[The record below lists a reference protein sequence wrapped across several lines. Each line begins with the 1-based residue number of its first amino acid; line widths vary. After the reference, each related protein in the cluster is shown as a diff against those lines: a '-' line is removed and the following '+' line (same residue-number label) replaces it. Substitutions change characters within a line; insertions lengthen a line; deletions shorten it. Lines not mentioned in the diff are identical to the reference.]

1 MSAIEEKKI
10 KPPDKQTYYF
20 KCVKIPLKHV
30 LKNPDINLPKITNA
44 VIKCNKIV
52 INTLMFM
59 KLYLLDYFEKNNK
72 LPEIDKVFV
81 NSCMKILCNESASGR
96 PPKKEVKELKD
107 TLTTFYNS
115 DYKSLIKDTNLD
127 YTHLNTVLDYLTIG
141 IITMYENNIK
151 LHYVEYIER
160 FVNIVWKK
168 KETIIKIKE
177 SAKMA
182 TKSEGLENKDE
193 GKQKE
198 LVNEF
203 CRQLRKIKTDILE
216 ITTEYKSDVKYHNWI
231 KEIKKTITPNK
242 EKYMKDSLYYDLQC
256 NPQDY
261 LPCMIRMMK
270 EVEKDK
276 VMIYNVF
283 PMRNDI
289 IMKSIKLDTTTL
301 VHLLMTK
308 KQGNKTDYLLEGNL
322 KKYEN
327 KIWEFFFRTERQ
339 CFKKPKYTFHHMIE
353 TDGVSCSILMLRND
367 LIGKRIP
374 NIKINSNTEQ
384 YIDELNDYTNI
395 KNKKIV
401 SYDPNL
407 ADLIYCVDDD
417 SIKANEFRYTQDSR
431 RKECKIKK
439 YAKIILEFKKEKMEG
454 KTIIEYETELS
465 KLNRKTLTIKD
476 FKEYIKK
483 KSEINNKLYKFYEKY
498 IFRKLKLNGYI
509 NIKKHEQ
516 KMINNFKK
524 IFGKP
529 EDVIICAGDFEQK
542 QHMKYKEPVKGKGI
556 RRIFRD
562 NGYKLYLVDEFRTSC
577 MCSICKNEIGKCEKF
592 ITRKNPKP
600 YKSGNILVHGALRC
614 KNCEAV
620 WNRDVNSATN
630 IYRIAKNAINGLE
643 RPKYLSRV
651 KKDETNK
658 TENPKKDKIKKV
670 VPDLKKSRKD
680 LKVRQKKNNKSVKV
694 DALTKS

>member
-1 MSAIEEKKI
+1 MSAIEEKKT
-10 KPPDKQTYYF
+10 KPPDKQTDYF
-20 KCVKIPLKHV
+20 KCIKIPLKHV
-30 LKNPDINLPKITNA
+30 LKNPDINLPKITDA

-81 NSCMKILCNESASGR
+81 NSCMKILCNESVSGR
-96 PPKKEVKELKD
+96 PPKKEIKELKD
-107 TLTTFYNS
+107 KLTAFYQS
-115 DYKSLIKDTNLD
+115 DYKPLIKDTTLD

-160 FVNIVWKK
+160 YVNIVWKK
-168 KETIIKIKE
+168 KETIVKIKE
-177 SAKMA
+177 
-182 TKSEGLENKDE
+182 ENKDE
-193 GKQKE
+193 VKQKE

-242 EKYMKDSLYYDLQC
+242 EKYQKDNLYYDLQC

-270 EVEKDK
+270 EIEKDK
-276 VMIYNVF
+276 VMIYNIF

-289 IMKSIKLDTTTL
+289 IPHSIKLDTTTL
-301 VHLLMTK
+301 VHLLVTK

-339 CFKKPKYTFHHMIE
+339 CFNKPKYTFHHMIE

-374 NIKINSNTEQ
+374 NIKIGSNSEE
-384 YIDELNDYTNI
+384 YIDELTDYTNI
-395 KNKKIV
+395 KNKKIIAI
-401 SYDPNL
+401 DPNKSDIL
-407 ADLIYCVDDD
+407 YCVDNDN
-417 SIKANEFRYTQDSR
+417 KEANEFRYTQDSR

-439 YAKIILEFKKEKMEG
+439 YAKIILEFKKEKVEG

-465 KLNRKTLTIKD
+465 KLNRKTLIIKD

-483 KSEINNKLYKFYEKY
+483 KSEINYKLYKFYEKY

-509 NIKKHEQ
+509 NKKKHEQ
-516 KMINNFKK
+516 KMINNFTK

-529 EDVIICAGDFEQK
+529 EEVIITIGDWEQK
-542 QHMKYKEPVKGKGI
+542 KQMKYKEATKGI
-556 RRIFRD
+556 GMRKLFRQ
-562 NGYKLYLVDEFRTSC
+562 NNYKVYLVDEFRTSC
-577 MCSICKNEIGKCEKF
+577 MCSICKEKTGRCEKF
-592 ITRKNPKP
+592 QIRENPKP
-600 YKSGNILVHGALRC
+600 YKSGNILCHGLLTC
-614 KNCEAV
+614 KKCSGV

-643 RPKYLSRV
+643 RPKYLCREKKEDNV
-651 KKDETNK
+651 KVEKPIKEK
-658 TENPKKDKIKKV
+658 VKKV
-670 VPDLKKSRKD
+670 VQ
-680 LKVRQKKNNKSVKV
+680 KVVQKKVNKSVGV
-694 DALTKS
+694 VALTKS

>member
-1 MSAIEEKKI
+1 MSAIDEKKN
-10 KPPDKQTYYF
+10 KPPDKPTDYF

-30 LKNPDINLPKITNA
+30 LKNPDINLPKITDA

-81 NSCMKILCNESASGR
+81 NSCMKILCNESVSGR
-96 PPKKEVKELKD
+96 PPKKEIRELKD
-107 TLTTFYNS
+107 KLTAFYNS
-115 DYKSLIKDTNLD
+115 DYKPLSKDTNLD

-160 FVNIVWKK
+160 YVNIVWKK
-168 KETIIKIKE
+168 KETISKIKD
-177 SAKMA
+177 
-182 TKSEGLENKDE
+182 ENKNE
-193 GKQKE
+193 EKQKE

-216 ITTEYKSDVKYHNWI
+216 ITTEYKSNVKYHNWI
-231 KEIKKTITPNK
+231 EDIKKTITPNK
-242 EKYMKDSLYYDLQC
+242 KKYQKDNLYYDLQC

-289 IMKSIKLDTTTL
+289 IMKSVKMDTTTL

-308 KQGNKTDYLLEGNL
+308 KQGNKTYYLLEGNL
-322 KKYEN
+322 KKHEN

-374 NIKINSNTEQ
+374 NIKAGSNIEQ
-384 YIDELNDYTNI
+384 YIDELTDYTNI
-395 KNKKIV
+395 KDKKIV
-401 SYDPNL
+401 AIDPNK
-407 ADLIYCVDDD
+407 ADLIYCVDNDN
-417 SIKANEFRYTQDSR
+417 KEANEFRYTQDSR

-439 YAKIILEFKKEKMEG
+439 YAKIILEFKKEKVEG

-465 KLNRKTLTIKD
+465 KLNRKTLIIKD

-509 NIKKHEQ
+509 NKKKHEQ
-516 KMINNFKK
+516 KMINNFTK

-529 EDVIICAGDFEQK
+529 EEVIITIGDWEQK
-542 QHMKYKEPVKGKGI
+542 KQMKYKEATKGI
-556 RRIFRD
+556 GMRKLFRQ
-562 NGYKLYLVDEFRTSC
+562 NNYKVYLVDEFRTSC
-577 MCSICKNEIGKCEKF
+577 MCSICKDETGRCEKF
-592 ITRKNPKP
+592 QIRENPKP
-600 YKSGNILVHGALRC
+600 YKSGNILVHGLISC
-614 KNCEAV
+614 KNCFNV

-643 RPKYLSRV
+643 RPKYLCRE
-651 KKDETNK
+651 KKEEDAKAEK
-658 TENPKKDKIKKV
+658 PKKEKVKKV
-670 VPDLKKSRKD
+670 V
-680 LKVRQKKNNKSVKV
+680 QKKVNKSVKV
-694 DALTKS
+694 VALTKS

>member
-1 MSAIEEKKI
+1 
-10 KPPDKQTYYF
+10 
-20 KCVKIPLKHV
+20 
-30 LKNPDINLPKITNA
+30 
-44 VIKCNKIV
+44 
-52 INTLMFM
+52 
-59 KLYLLDYFEKNNK
+59 
-72 LPEIDKVFV
+72 
-81 NSCMKILCNESASGR
+81 
-96 PPKKEVKELKD
+96 
-107 TLTTFYNS
+107 
-115 DYKSLIKDTNLD
+115 LIKDTDLD
-127 YTHLNTVLDYLTIG
+127 YSHLNTVLDYLTIG

-160 FVNIVWKK
+160 YVNIVWKK
-168 KETIIKIKE
+168 KETIVKIKE
-177 SAKMA
+177 
-182 TKSEGLENKDE
+182 ENKE
-193 GKQKE
+193 EEKQKE

-216 ITTEYKSDVKYHNWI
+216 ITTEYKSDVKYHNLL

-242 EKYMKDSLYYDLQC
+242 DKYQKNNLYYDLQC

-283 PMRNDI
+283 PMRNEI
-289 IMKSIKLDTTTL
+289 SPSHIKIDTTTL
-301 VHLLMTK
+301 VHLLFTQ

-322 KKYEN
+322 KKHEN
-327 KIWEFFFRTERQ
+327 EIWEFFFRTERQ

-374 NIKINSNTEQ
+374 NIKVDSNTEQ
-384 YIDELNDYTNI
+384 YIDELSDYTNI

-401 SYDPNL
+401 AIDPNK
-407 ADLIYCVDDD
+407 ADILYCVDDD
-417 SIKANEFRYTQDSR
+417 NKDANEFRYTQDSR

-439 YAKIILEFKKEKMEG
+439 YAKIILEFKKEKVDG

-465 KLNRKTLTIKD
+465 KLNRKTLIIKD

-509 NIKKHEQ
+509 NKKKHEQ

-529 EDVIICAGDFEQK
+529 EEVIITIGDWEQK
-542 QHMKYKEPVKGKGI
+542 KQMKYKEATKGVGMRKL
-556 RRIFRD
+556 FRQ
-562 NGYKLYLVDEFRTSC
+562 NNYKVYLVDEFRTSC
-577 MCSICKNEIGKCEKF
+577 MCSICKEETGRCEKF
-592 ITRKNPKP
+592 QIRENPKP
-600 YKSGNILVHGALRC
+600 YKSGNILCHGLLTC
-614 KNCEAV
+614 KKCSGV

-630 IYRIAKNAINGLE
+630 IYRIAKNAINELE
-643 RPKYLSRV
+643 RPKYLCRE
-651 KKDETNK
+651 KKDENIK
-658 TENPKKDKIKKV
+658 VEKPKKDKVKIV
-670 VPDLKKSRKD
+670 V
-680 LKVRQKKNNKSVKV
+680 QKKAKKSVKV
-694 DALTKS
+694 VALTKS

>member
-1 MSAIEEKKI
+1 MSTVEEKKN
-10 KPPDKQTYYF
+10 KPPDKSSDYF

-30 LKNPDINLPKITNA
+30 LKNPDINLPKITDA

-81 NSCMKILCNESASGR
+81 NSCMKILCNESASRR

-107 TLTTFYNS
+107 KLTAFYNS
-115 DYKSLIKDTNLD
+115 DYKPLIKDTDLD

-160 FVNIVWKK
+160 YVNIVWKK
-168 KETIIKIKE
+168 KDTIINIKE
-177 SAKMA
+177 
-182 TKSEGLENKDE
+182 ENKDE
-193 GKQKE
+193 EKQKE
-198 LVNEF
+198 SVNEF

-216 ITTEYKSDVKYHNWI
+216 ITTEYKSYVKYHKWI
-231 KEIKKTITPNK
+231 KKIKKLITPNK
-242 EKYMKDSLYYDLQC
+242 EKYQKDSLYYDLQC

-270 EVEKDK
+270 EIEKDK
-276 VMIYNVF
+276 VMIYNIF

-289 IMKSIKLDTTTL
+289 IPHSIKLDTTTL
-301 VHLLMTK
+301 VHLLFTK
-308 KQGNKTDYLLEGNL
+308 KQGNKTDYLTKGNL

-327 KIWEFFFRTERQ
+327 EIWKFFFRTERQ

-374 NIKINSNTEQ
+374 NIKIGSNSEQ
-384 YIDELNDYTNI
+384 YIDELSEYTDI

-401 SYDPNL
+401 AIDPGKS
-407 ADLIYCVDDD
+407 DLIYCVDND
-417 SIKANEFRYTQDSR
+417 SKEANEFRYTQNSR

-439 YAKIILEFKKEKMEG
+439 YAKIILKFKKEKINR
-454 KTIIEYETELS
+454 KTITEFETELS
-465 KLNRKTLTIKD
+465 KLNRKTLIIKD

-483 KSEINNKLYKFYEKY
+483 KSEINSKLCKFYEKY

-509 NIKKHEQ
+509 NKKNHEQ

-529 EDVIICAGDFEQK
+529 EETIVIFGDWEQK
-542 QHMKYKEPVKGKGI
+542 KQMKYKEATKGI
-556 RRIFRD
+556 GIRKLFRQ
-562 NGYKLYLVDEFRTSC
+562 NNYKTYLVDEFRTSC
-577 MCSICKNEIGKCEKF
+577 MCSMCKEETGRCEKF
-592 ITRKNPKP
+592 QIRENPKP
-600 YKSGNILVHGALRC
+600 YKSGNILCHGLLTC
-614 KNCEAV
+614 KKCSSV

-643 RPKYLSRV
+643 RPKYLCRE
-651 KKDETNK
+651 KKDENIKVEK
-658 TENPKKDKIKKV
+658 TKKEKVKKV
-670 VPDLKKSRKD
+670 V
-680 LKVRQKKNNKSVKV
+680 QKKAKKIS
-694 DALTKS
+694 

>member
-1 MSAIEEKKI
+1 MSAIKEKKI
-10 KPPDKQTYYF
+10 KPPDKPTDYF

-30 LKNPDINLPKITNA
+30 LKNPDINLPKITDA

-52 INTLMFM
+52 INTLMFI

-72 LPEIDKVFV
+72 LPEIDKLFV

-96 PPKKEVKELKD
+96 PPKKEIKELKD
-107 TLTTFYNS
+107 KLTAFYNS
-115 DYKSLIKDTNLD
+115 DYKPLIKDTDLD

-151 LHYVEYIER
+151 LHYIEYIER

-177 SAKMA
+177 
-182 TKSEGLENKDE
+182 ENKDE
-193 GKQKE
+193 IKQKE

-216 ITTEYKSDVKYHNWI
+216 ITTEYKSDAKYHSWI

-242 EKYMKDSLYYDLQC
+242 DKYQKDSLYYDLQVS
-256 NPQDY
+256 PQDY

-289 IMKSIKLDTTTL
+289 IMKSIKIDTTTL
-301 VHLLMTK
+301 VHLLFTQ

-322 KKYEN
+322 KKHEN

-374 NIKINSNTEQ
+374 NIKIGSNTEQ
-384 YIDELNDYTNI
+384 YIDELSDYTNI

-401 SYDPNL
+401 CIDPGKSDIL
-407 ADLIYCVDDD
+407 YCVDNDNKD
-417 SIKANEFRYTQDSR
+417 ANEFRYTQDSR
-431 RKECKIKK
+431 RKKCKIKK
-439 YAKIILEFKKEKMEG
+439 YAKIILEFKKEKIDG

-465 KLNRKTLTIKD
+465 KLNRKTLIIKD

-483 KSEINNKLYKFYEKY
+483 KSEINSKLYKFYEKY
-498 IFRKLKLNGYI
+498 IFRKLKLNSYM
-509 NIKKHEQ
+509 NRKKNEQ
-516 KMINNFKK
+516 KLINNFKK

-529 EDVIICAGDFEQK
+529 EETIVIFGDFEQK
-542 QHMKYKEPVKGKGI
+542 QHMKYKEPIKGKGM
-556 RRIFRD
+556 RTLFRQ
-562 NGYKLYLVDEFRTSC
+562 NNYKTYLVDEFRTSC
-577 MCSICKNEIGKCEKF
+577 MCSICKEEIGRCEKF
-592 ITRKNPKP
+592 QIRKNPKP
-600 YKSGNILVHGALRC
+600 YKSGNILCHGLIKC
-614 KNCEAV
+614 QTCLGV
-620 WNRDVNSATN
+620 WNRDVNGATN

-643 RPKYLSRV
+643 RPKYLCRE
-651 KKDETNK
+651 KKDENIK
-658 TENPKKDKIKKV
+658 VEKPKKDKVKKV
-670 VPDLKKSRKD
+670 V
-680 LKVRQKKNNKSVKV
+680 QKKVKVNKSVKV
-694 DALTKS
+694 VALTKS

>member
-1 MSAIEEKKI
+1 MSAIEEKKT
-10 KPPDKQTYYF
+10 KPPDKHTDYF

-30 LKNPDINLPKITNA
+30 LKHPDINLPKITNA

-96 PPKKEVKELKD
+96 PPKKDIKELKEK
-107 TLTTFYNS
+107 LSAFYNS
-115 DYKSLIKDTNLD
+115 DYKPLIKDTDLN
-127 YTHLNTVLDYLTIG
+127 YTHINTVLDYITIG

-151 LHYVEYIER
+151 LQYVEYVER
-160 FVNIVWKK
+160 YVNIVWKK
-168 KETIIKIKE
+168 KETIMKIKE
-177 SAKMA
+177 SAAIVA
-182 TKSEGLENKDE
+182 TKSKELENKE
-193 GKQKE
+193 EYKQKE

-203 CRQLRKIKTDILE
+203 CRQLRKIKNDILE

-242 EKYMKDSLYYDLQC
+242 DKYQKDNLYYDLQC

-261 LPCMIRMMK
+261 LSSMIRMMK

-276 VMIYNVF
+276 VMIYNVFPMIYNVF

-301 VHLLMTK
+301 VHLLFTQ

-339 CFKKPKYTFHHMIE
+339 CFKKPKYSFHHMIE

-374 NIKINSNTEQ
+374 NIKVGSNTEQ
-384 YIDELNDYTNI
+384 YIDELTDYTNI

-401 SYDPNL
+401 AIDPNK
-407 ADLIYCVDDD
+407 ADILYCVDNDN
-417 SIKANEFRYTQDSR
+417 KEANEFRYTQDSR

-439 YAKIILEFKKEKMEG
+439 YAKIILEFKKEKIDG
-454 KTIIEYETELS
+454 KTVIEYETELS
-465 KLNRKTLTIKD
+465 KLNRKTLIIKD

-483 KSEINNKLYKFYEKY
+483 KSELNNKLYKFYEKY

-509 NIKKHEQ
+509 NKKKHEQ
-516 KMINNFKK
+516 KMTNNFKK

-529 EDVIICAGDFEQK
+529 EEVIITIGDWEQK
-542 QHMKYKEPVKGKGI
+542 KQMKYKEATKGI
-556 RRIFRD
+556 GMRKLFRQ
-562 NGYKLYLVDEFRTSC
+562 NNYKVYLVDEFRTSC
-577 MCSICKNEIGKCEKF
+577 MCSICKTEFGRCEKF
-592 ITRKNPKP
+592 QIRENPKP
-600 YKSGNILVHGALRC
+600 YKSGNILCHGLLKC
-614 KNCEAV
+614 KTCCGV

-643 RPKYLSRV
+643 RPKYLCR
-651 KKDETNK
+651 DENIK
-658 TENPKKDKIKKV
+658 VEKPKKEKIKKV
-670 VPDLKKSRKD
+670 VQNKA
-680 LKVRQKKNNKSVKV
+680 KNQLGLSP
-694 DALTKS
+694 

>member
-1 MSAIEEKKI
+1 MSAIEDKKT
-10 KPPDKQTYYF
+10 KPPDKPTDYF
-20 KCVKIPLKHV
+20 KCVKIPLQHI
-30 LKNPDINLPKITNA
+30 LKNPDINSPKITDA

-96 PPKKEVKELKD
+96 PPKKEIKELKD
-107 TLTTFYNS
+107 KLTAFYNS
-115 DYKSLIKDTNLD
+115 DYKPLIKDTDLN
-127 YTHLNTVLDYLTIG
+127 YTHLNTVLDYITIG

-160 FVNIVWKK
+160 YVNIVWKK
-168 KETIIKIKE
+168 KETIVKIKE
-177 SAKMA
+177 
-182 TKSEGLENKDE
+182 ENKDE
-193 GKQKE
+193 EKQKE

-216 ITTEYKSDVKYHNWI
+216 VSKEYTSDVKYHNWI

-242 EKYMKDSLYYDLQC
+242 EKYMKDNLYYDLQC

-276 VMIYNVF
+276 VIIYNVF

-301 VHLLMTK
+301 VHLLFTQ

-322 KKYEN
+322 KKNKN
-327 KIWEFFFRTERQ
+327 KIWDFFFRTERQ

-353 TDGVSCSILMLRND
+353 TDGISCSIFMLRND

-374 NIKINSNTEQ
+374 NIKIGSNSEQ
-384 YIDELNDYTNI
+384 YIDELSDYTNI

-401 SYDPNL
+401 CIDPGKTDIL
-407 ADLIYCVDDD
+407 YCVDGDNKD
-417 SIKANEFRYTQDSR
+417 ANEFRYTQDSR

-439 YAKIILEFKKEKMEG
+439 YAKIILEFKKEKIDG

-498 IFRKLKLNGYI
+498 IFRKLKLNGYM
-509 NIKKHEQ
+509 NRKKNEQ
-516 KMINNFKK
+516 KLINNFKK

-529 EDVIICAGDFEQK
+529 EETIVIFGDFEQK
-542 QHMKYKEPVKGKGI
+542 QHMKYKEPIKGKGM
-556 RRIFRD
+556 RTLFRQ
-562 NGYKLYLVDEFRTSC
+562 NKYKTYLVDEFRTSC
-577 MCSICKNEIGKCEKF
+577 MCSICKTEIGRCEKF
-592 ITRKNPKP
+592 QIRKNPKP

-620 WNRDVNSATN
+620 WNRDVNGATN
-630 IYRIAKNAINGLE
+630 IHRIAKNAINGLE
-643 RPKYLSRV
+643 RPKYLCRK
-651 KKDETNK
+651 KKDENIK
-658 TENPKKDKIKKV
+658 VEKPKKEKVKKV
-670 VPDLKKSRKD
+670 V
-680 LKVRQKKNNKSVKV
+680 QKKVNKSVKV

>member
-1 MSAIEEKKI
+1 MSAIEEKKT
-10 KPPDKQTYYF
+10 KPPDKPIDYF

-30 LKNPDINLPKITNA
+30 VKNPDINLPKITNA
-44 VIKCNKIV
+44 VIRCNKIV

-59 KLYLLDYFEKNNK
+59 KLYLLDHFEKNNK

-96 PPKKEVKELKD
+96 PPKKEIKELKD
-107 TLTTFYNS
+107 KLTTFYNS
-115 DYKSLIKDTNLD
+115 DYKPLIKDTNLD

-160 FVNIVWKK
+160 YVNIVWKK
-168 KETIIKIKE
+168 KDTITKIKD
-177 SAKMA
+177 
-182 TKSEGLENKDE
+182 ENKDE
-193 GKQKE
+193 EKQKE

-216 ITTEYKSDVKYHNWI
+216 ISSEYKSDVKYHNWI
-231 KEIKKTITPNK
+231 KDIKKIITPNK
-242 EKYMKDSLYYDLQC
+242 EKYQKDSLYYDLQC

-261 LPCMIRMMK
+261 LPCMIRMMT
-270 EVEKDK
+270 EVEKEK
-276 VMIYNVF
+276 VMIYNIF

-289 IMKSIKLDTTTL
+289 IPHSIKLDTTTL
-301 VHLLMTK
+301 VHLLFTQ

-353 TDGVSCSILMLRND
+353 TDGVSCSILMLKND

-374 NIKINSNTEQ
+374 NIKVGSNTEQ
-384 YIDELNDYTNI
+384 YIDELTDYTNI

-401 SYDPNL
+401 AIDPNK
-407 ADLIYCVDDD
+407 ADLIYCVDSDN
-417 SIKANEFRYTQDSR
+417 KEANEFRYTQDSR

-439 YAKIILEFKKEKMEG
+439 YAKIILEFKKEKIDG
-454 KTIIEYETELS
+454 KTVIEYETELS
-465 KLNRKTLTIKD
+465 KLNRKTLIIKD

-498 IFRKLKLNGYI
+498 LFRKLKLNGYI
-509 NIKKHEQ
+509 NKKKHEQ

-529 EDVIICAGDFEQK
+529 EEVIITIGDWEQK
-542 QHMKYKEPVKGKGI
+542 KQMKYKEATKGI
-556 RRIFRD
+556 GMRKLFRQ
-562 NGYKLYLVDEFRTSC
+562 NNYKVYLVDEFRTSC
-577 MCSICKNEIGKCEKF
+577 MCSICKTEIGRCEKF
-592 ITRKNPKP
+592 QIRENPKP
-600 YKSGNILVHGALRC
+600 YKSGNILVHGLLKC
-614 KNCEAV
+614 KTCNNV
-620 WNRDVNSATN
+620 WNRDVNGATN
-630 IYRIAKNAINGLE
+630 IYRISKNAINKLE
-643 RPKYLSRV
+643 RPKYLCRE
-651 KKDETNK
+651 KKDENIK
-658 TENPKKDKIKKV
+658 EEKPKKEKVKKV
-670 VPDLKKSRKD
+670 V
-680 LKVRQKKNNKSVKV
+680 QKKAKKSVKV
-694 DALTKS
+694 VAVTKS

>member
-1 MSAIEEKKI
+1 MNAIEEKKT
-10 KPPDKQTYYF
+10 KPPDKATDYF
-20 KCVKIPLKHV
+20 KCIKIPLQHI
-30 LKNPDINLPKITNA
+30 LKNPDINSPKITDA
-44 VIKCNKIV
+44 VIRCNKIV

-59 KLYLLDYFEKNNK
+59 KLYLLDHFEKNNK

-81 NSCMKILCNESASGR
+81 NSCMKILCNESVSGR
-96 PPKKEVKELKD
+96 PPKKEIKELKD
-107 TLTTFYNS
+107 KLTAFYNS
-115 DYKSLIKDTNLD
+115 DYKPLIKDTDLD

-141 IITMYENNIK
+141 IITIYENNIK

-160 FVNIVWKK
+160 YVNIVWKK
-168 KETIIKIKE
+168 KETIVKIKE
-177 SAKMA
+177 
-182 TKSEGLENKDE
+182 ENKEED
-193 GKQKE
+193 KQKE

-203 CRQLRKIKTDILE
+203 CRQLRKIKNDILE
-216 ITTEYKSDVKYHNWI
+216 ISSEYKSEYKSDIKYHNWI

-242 EKYMKDSLYYDLQC
+242 DKYQKDNLYYDLQC

-261 LPCMIRMMK
+261 LPCMIRMMN

-289 IMKSIKLDTTTL
+289 IPHSIKLDTTTL
-301 VHLLMTK
+301 VHLLFTQ
-308 KQGNKTDYLLEGNL
+308 KQGNKTYYLLEGNL
-322 KKYEN
+322 KKYED

-353 TDGVSCSILMLRND
+353 TDGISCSILMLRND

-374 NIKINSNTEQ
+374 NIKVGSNTEQ
-384 YIDELNDYTNI
+384 YIDELSDYTNI
-395 KNKKIV
+395 KNKKIIA
-401 SYDPNL
+401 YDPGKL
-407 ADLIYCVDDD
+407 DLIYCVDDD
-417 SIKANEFRYTQDSR
+417 SKDANEFRYTQDSR

-439 YAKIILEFKKEKMEG
+439 YAKIILEFKKEKIDG
-454 KTIIEYETELS
+454 KTVIEYETELS

-476 FKEYIKK
+476 FKDYIQK
-483 KSEINNKLYKFYEKY
+483 KSEINNKLYAFYEKY

-509 NIKKHEQ
+509 NRKKHEQ

-577 MCSICKNEIGKCEKF
+577 MCSICKEETGRCDKF
-592 ITRKNPKP
+592 QIRENPKP
-600 YKSGNILVHGALRC
+600 YKSGNILVHGLIKC
-614 KNCEAV
+614 QTCLGV
-620 WNRDVNSATN
+620 WNRDVNGATN
-630 IYRIAKNAINGLE
+630 ICRIAKNAINGLE
-643 RPKYLSRV
+643 RPKYLCRE
-651 KKDETNK
+651 KKDENIK
-658 TENPKKDKIKKV
+658 VEKLKKEKVNKV
-670 VPDLKKSRKD
+670 V
-680 LKVRQKKNNKSVKV
+680 QKKAKKSVKV
-694 DALTKS
+694 VALTKS

>member
-1 MSAIEEKKI
+1 
-10 KPPDKQTYYF
+10 
-20 KCVKIPLKHV
+20 
-30 LKNPDINLPKITNA
+30 
-44 VIKCNKIV
+44 
-52 INTLMFM
+52 
-59 KLYLLDYFEKNNK
+59 
-72 LPEIDKVFV
+72 
-81 NSCMKILCNESASGR
+81 MKILCNESASGR
-96 PPKKEVKELKD
+96 PPKKEIKELKD
-107 TLTTFYNS
+107 KLTTFYNS
-115 DYKSLIKDTNLD
+115 DYKPLIKDTDLD

-160 FVNIVWKK
+160 YVNIVWKK

-177 SAKMA
+177 
-182 TKSEGLENKDE
+182 ENKDE
-193 GKQKE
+193 EKQKE

-242 EKYMKDSLYYDLQC
+242 DKYQKDSLYYDLQC
-256 NPQDY
+256 NPQHY

-289 IMKSIKLDTTTL
+289 IIKSIKLDTTTL
-301 VHLLMTK
+301 VHLLFTQ
-308 KQGNKTDYLLEGNL
+308 KQGNKIDYLLEGNL

-327 KIWEFFFRTERQ
+327 EIWEFFFRTERQ

-374 NIKINSNTEQ
+374 NIKVGSNTEQ
-384 YIDELNDYTNI
+384 YIDELTDYTDI
-395 KNKKIV
+395 KNKKIIA
-401 SYDPNL
+401 YDPNL
-407 ADLIYCVDDD
+407 SDLIYCVDDD
-417 SIKANEFRYTQDSR
+417 NKDANEFRYTQDSR

-439 YAKIILEFKKEKMEG
+439 YANIILEFKKEKIDG
-454 KTIIEYETELS
+454 KTIINYETELS
-465 KLNRKTLTIKD
+465 KLNRKTLIIKD
-476 FKEYIKK
+476 FKEYIKN
-483 KSEINNKLYKFYEKY
+483 KSEINNKLYNFYEKY

-509 NIKKHEQ
+509 NRKKHEQ

-524 IFGKP
+524 IYGNP
-529 EDVIICAGDFEQK
+529 NEVVICCGDFEQK
-542 QHMKYKEPVKGKGI
+542 QGMKYGKEPVKGKGI

-630 IYRIAKNAINGLE
+630 IYRIAKNAINGIE

-658 TENPKKDKIKKV
+658 IENPKKDKIKKV
-670 VPDLKKSRKD
+670 V
-680 LKVRQKKNNKSVKV
+680 QKKNNKSVKV

>member
-1 MSAIEEKKI
+1 MSAVEEKKN
-10 KPPDKQTYYF
+10 KPPDNSSDYF

-30 LKNPDINLPKITNA
+30 LKNPDINLPKITDA

-81 NSCMKILCNESASGR
+81 NSCMKIICNESVSGR
-96 PPKKEVKELKD
+96 PPKKEIKELKD
-107 TLTTFYNS
+107 KLTAFYNS
-115 DYKSLIKDTNLD
+115 DYKPLIKDINLD

-141 IITMYENNIK
+141 IIIMYENNIK

-160 FVNIVWKK
+160 YVNIVWKK
-168 KETIIKIKE
+168 KETITKIKE
-177 SAKMA
+177 
-182 TKSEGLENKDE
+182 ENKDE
-193 GKQKE
+193 EKQKE

-216 ITTEYKSDVKYHNWI
+216 ITTEYKSDIKYHNWI

-242 EKYMKDSLYYDLQC
+242 AKYQKDNLYYDLQC

-289 IMKSIKLDTTTL
+289 IPHSIKLDTTTL

-327 KIWEFFFRTERQ
+327 EIWEFFFRTERQ

-374 NIKINSNTEQ
+374 NIKVGSNTEQ
-384 YIDELNDYTNI
+384 YIDELSDYTNI

-401 SYDPNL
+401 AYDPNL
-407 ADLIYCVDDD
+407 LDLIYCVDND
-417 SIKANEFRYTQDSR
+417 SKDAKEFRYTQDSR

-439 YAKIILEFKKEKMEG
+439 YAKIILEFKKEKIDG
-454 KTIIEYETELS
+454 KTIIEFETELS
-465 KLNRKTLTIKD
+465 KLNRKTLIIKD
-476 FKEYIKK
+476 FKEYIEK

-509 NIKKHEQ
+509 NRKKHEQ

-542 QHMKYKEPVKGKGI
+542 QGMKYGKEPTKGKGI
-556 RRIFRD
+556 RKIFRD

-577 MCSICKNEIGKCEKF
+577 MCSICKEETGRCEKF
-592 ITRKNPKP
+592 QIRENPKP
-600 YKSGNILVHGALRC
+600 YKSGNILVHGLLKC
-614 KNCEAV
+614 KTCSNV

-643 RPKYLSRV
+643 RPKYLCRE
-651 KKDETNK
+651 KNDENIK
-658 TENPKKDKIKKV
+658 VEKPKKEKVKKV
-670 VPDLKKSRKD
+670 V
-680 LKVRQKKNNKSVKV
+680 QKKVKANKSVKV
-694 DALTKS
+694 VALTNS

>member
-1 MSAIEEKKI
+1 MSAIEEKKT
-10 KPPDKQTYYF
+10 KPPDKPTDYF

-30 LKNPDINLPKITNA
+30 LKNPDINLPKITDA

-59 KLYLLDYFEKNNK
+59 KLYLLDYFGKNNK

-96 PPKKEVKELKD
+96 PPKKEIKELKD
-107 TLTTFYNS
+107 KLTTFYNS
-115 DYKSLIKDTNLD
+115 DYKPLIKDTDLD

-160 FVNIVWKK
+160 YVNIVWKK

-177 SAKMA
+177 
-182 TKSEGLENKDE
+182 ENKDE
-193 GKQKE
+193 EKQKE

-216 ITTEYKSDVKYHNWI
+216 ISSEYKSDVKYHNWI
-231 KEIKKTITPNK
+231 KDIKKTITPNK
-242 EKYMKDSLYYDLQC
+242 DKYQKDNLYYDLQC
-256 NPQDY
+256 EPQEY

-283 PMRNDI
+283 SMRNDI

-301 VHLLMTK
+301 VHLLFTQ

-322 KKYEN
+322 KKHEN

-353 TDGVSCSILMLRND
+353 TDGVSCSILLLRND

-374 NIKINSNTEQ
+374 NIKVGSNTEQ

-407 ADLIYCVDDD
+407 ADLIYCVDND
-417 SIKANEFRYTQDSR
+417 SKEANEFRYTQDSR

-439 YAKIILEFKKEKMEG
+439 YAKIILEFKKEKIEG

-542 QHMKYKEPVKGKGI
+542 QHMKYKEPVKGIGI
-556 RRIFRD
+556 RRIFRN

-577 MCSICKNEIGKCEKF
+577 MCSICKEETGRCEKF

-600 YKSGNILVHGALRC
+600 YKSSNILVHGALRC
-614 KNCEAV
+614 KNCKAV

-630 IYRIAKNAINGLE
+630 IYRIAKNAINGIE
-643 RPKYLSRV
+643 RPKYLCRENKV
-651 KKDETNK
+651 DDKVEKLKKGK
-658 TENPKKDKIKKV
+658 VKKV
-670 VPDLKKSRKD
+670 V
-680 LKVRQKKNNKSVKV
+680 QKKANKSVKV
-694 DALTKS
+694 VALTKS

>member
-1 MSAIEEKKI
+1 MK
-10 KPPDKQTYYF
+10 DK
-20 KCVKIPLKHV
+20 
-30 LKNPDINLPKITNA
+30 
-44 VIKCNKIV
+44 
-52 INTLMFM
+52 
-59 KLYLLDYFEKNNK
+59 
-72 LPEIDKVFV
+72 
-81 NSCMKILCNESASGR
+81 
-96 PPKKEVKELKD
+96 
-107 TLTTFYNS
+107 LTAFYNS
-115 DYKSLIKDTNLD
+115 DYKPLIKDTDLD

-168 KETIIKIKE
+168 KETILKTKE
-177 SAKMA
+177 
-182 TKSEGLENKDE
+182 ENKDE
-193 GKQKE
+193 VKQKE

-203 CRQLRKIKTDILE
+203 YRQLRKIKTDILE

-242 EKYMKDSLYYDLQC
+242 NKYMKDSLYYDLQC

-289 IMKSIKLDTTTL
+289 IPHSIKLDTTTL

-322 KKYEN
+322 KKHEN

-374 NIKINSNTEQ
+374 NIKVGSNAEQ
-384 YIDELNDYTNI
+384 YIDELSDYTNI

-401 SYDPNL
+401 VYDPNL
-407 ADLIYCVDDD
+407 SDLIYCVDDD
-417 SIKANEFRYTQDSR
+417 SKDANEFRYTQDSR

-439 YAKIILEFKKEKMEG
+439 YAKIILEFKKEKIDG
-454 KTIIEYETELS
+454 KTVIEYETELS

-476 FKEYIKK
+476 FKEYIKN

-509 NIKKHEQ
+509 NRKKHEQ

-529 EDVIICAGDFEQK
+529 EEVIICAGDFEQK
-542 QHMKYKEPVKGKGI
+542 QGMKYGKEPVKGI
-556 RRIFRD
+556 RRIFRE

-577 MCSICKNEIGKCEKF
+577 MCSICKEETGKCEKF
-592 ITRKNPKP
+592 QIRENPKP
-600 YKSGNILVHGALRC
+600 YKSGNILCHGLLKC
-614 KNCEAV
+614 KTCCGV

-643 RPKYLSRV
+643 RPKYLLRSGREEKDENIKV
-651 KKDETNK
+651 KKPQKE
-658 TENPKKDKIKKV
+658 KIKKV
-670 VPDLKKSRKD
+670 VQNKA
-680 LKVRQKKNNKSVKV
+680 NKSVRV
-694 DALTKS
+694 VALTKS

>member
-1 MSAIEEKKI
+1 MSALEEKKT
-10 KPPDKQTYYF
+10 KPPDKPTDYF
-20 KCVKIPLKHV
+20 KCVKIPIKHI

-44 VIKCNKIV
+44 VIKCNKII

-107 TLTTFYNS
+107 KLTTFYNS
-115 DYKSLIKDTNLD
+115 DYKPLIKDTDLD

-160 FVNIVWKK
+160 YVNIVWKK
-168 KETIIKIKE
+168 KETIVKIKE
-177 SAKMA
+177 
-182 TKSEGLENKDE
+182 ENKE
-193 GKQKE
+193 EEKQKE

-216 ITTEYKSDVKYHNWI
+216 VSKEYTSDVKYHNWI

-242 EKYMKDSLYYDLQC
+242 EKYMKDNLYYDLQC

-301 VHLLMTK
+301 VHLLFTQ

-322 KKYEN
+322 KKYED

-353 TDGVSCSILMLRND
+353 TDGVSCSILILRND

-374 NIKINSNTEQ
+374 NIKVGSNIEQ

-401 SYDPNL
+401 CIDPGTSDIL
-407 ADLIYCVDDD
+407 YCVDNDT
-417 SIKANEFRYTQDSR
+417 KNANEFRYTQDSR

-439 YAKIILEFKKEKMEG
+439 YAKIILEFKKEKIDG
-454 KTIIEYETELS
+454 KTVIEYETELS
-465 KLNRKTLTIKD
+465 KLNRKTLIIKD
-476 FKEYIKK
+476 FKDYIKK

-498 IFRKLKLNGYI
+498 IFRKLKLNGYM
-509 NIKKHEQ
+509 NRKKNEQ
-516 KMINNFKK
+516 KLINNFKK

-529 EDVIICAGDFEQK
+529 EETIVMFGDWESTSRLNV
-542 QHMKYKEPVKGKGI
+542 Y
-556 RRIFRD
+556 
-562 NGYKLYLVDEFRTSC
+562 NYL
-577 MCSICKNEIGKCEKF
+577 
-592 ITRKNPKP
+592 
-600 YKSGNILVHGALRC
+600 
-614 KNCEAV
+614 
-620 WNRDVNSATN
+620 
-630 IYRIAKNAINGLE
+630 
-643 RPKYLSRV
+643 
-651 KKDETNK
+651 
-658 TENPKKDKIKKV
+658 
-670 VPDLKKSRKD
+670 
-680 LKVRQKKNNKSVKV
+680 
-694 DALTKS
+694 

>member
-1 MSAIEEKKI
+1 MSAIEEKKT
-10 KPPDKQTYYF
+10 KPPDKATNYF
-20 KCVKIPLKHV
+20 KCVKIPIKHI

-44 VIKCNKIV
+44 VIKCNKII

-81 NSCMKILCNESASGR
+81 NSCMKILCNETVSGR

-107 TLTTFYNS
+107 KLTTFYNS
-115 DYKSLIKDTNLD
+115 DYKPLIKDTDLD

-160 FVNIVWKK
+160 FVNIIWKK
-168 KETIIKIKE
+168 KEIITKIKE
-177 SAKMA
+177 
-182 TKSEGLENKDE
+182 ENKDE
-193 GKQKE
+193 YKQKE

-203 CRQLRKIKTDILE
+203 CRQLRKIKTDILQQSSE
-216 ITTEYKSDVKYHNWI
+216 ITSDVKYHNWI
-231 KEIKKTITPNK
+231 KETKKIITPNK
-242 EKYMKDSLYYDLQC
+242 DKYMKDSLYYDLQC
-256 NPQDY
+256 NPLDY

-301 VHLLMTK
+301 VHLLFTK

-353 TDGVSCSILMLRND
+353 TDGVSCSILLLRND

-374 NIKINSNTEQ
+374 NIKIGSHTEQ
-384 YIDELNDYTNI
+384 YIDELTDYTNI

-401 SYDPNL
+401 CIDPGL
-407 ADLIYCVDDD
+407 SDILYCVNDDNME
-417 SIKANEFRYTQDSR
+417 ANEFRYTQDSR

-439 YAKIILEFKKEKMEG
+439 YAKIILEFKKEKIDG

-465 KLNRKTLTIKD
+465 KLNRKTLIIKD

-483 KSEINNKLYKFYEKY
+483 KSEINNKLYNFYEKY

-509 NIKKHEQ
+509 NRKKNEQ
-516 KMINNFKK
+516 KLINNFKK

-529 EDVIICAGDFEQK
+529 EETIVIFGDFEQK
-542 QHMKYKEPVKGKGI
+542 QHMKYKEPIKGKGM
-556 RRIFRD
+556 RMLFRQ
-562 NGYKLYLVDEFRTSC
+562 NNYKTYLVDEFRTSC
-577 MCSICKNEIGKCEKF
+577 MCSICKTEIGRCEKF
-592 ITRKNPKP
+592 QIRKNPKP
-600 YKSGNILVHGALRC
+600 YKSSNILVHGLIKC
-614 KNCEAV
+614 KTCSSV
-620 WNRDVNSATN
+620 WNRDVNGATN
-630 IYRIAKNAINGLE
+630 IYRIAKNAINQLE
-643 RPKYLSRV
+643 RPKYLCRV
-651 KKDETNK
+651 KKE
-658 TENPKKDKIKKV
+658 ESIKKKPKKV
-670 VPDLKKSRKD
+670 V
-680 LKVRQKKNNKSVKV
+680 QKEINKSVKV
-694 DALTKS
+694 VALTKS

>member
-1 MSAIEEKKI
+1 MSAIEEKKT
-10 KPPDKQTYYF
+10 KPPDKSNDYF
-20 KCVKIPLKHV
+20 KCVKIPIKHV
-30 LKNPDINLPKITNA
+30 LKNPDINLPKITDA

-59 KLYLLDYFEKNNK
+59 KLYLLDYFQKNNK
-72 LPEIDKVFV
+72 LPIIDKVFV

-96 PPKKEVKELKD
+96 PPKKEIKELKD
-107 TLTTFYNS
+107 KLTTFYNS
-115 DYKSLIKDTNLD
+115 DYKPLIKDTDLD

-160 FVNIVWKK
+160 YVNIVWKK

-177 SAKMA
+177 
-182 TKSEGLENKDE
+182 ENKDE
-193 GKQKE
+193 EKQKD
-198 LVNEF
+198 LINEF
-203 CRQLRKIKTDILE
+203 CRQLRKIKIDILE
-216 ITTEYKSDVKYHNWI
+216 PVNKYKSDEKYHNWI
-231 KEIKKTITPNK
+231 KDIKKIITPNK
-242 EKYMKDSLYYDLQC
+242 DKYQKDNLYYDLQC

-301 VHLLMTK
+301 VHLLFTQ

-374 NIKINSNTEQ
+374 NIKVDSNTEQ
-384 YIDELNDYTNI
+384 YIDELTDYTNI

-401 SYDPNL
+401 SIDPNK
-407 ADLIYCVDDD
+407 ADLIYCVDNDN
-417 SIKANEFRYTQDSR
+417 KEANEFRYTQDSR

-439 YAKIILEFKKEKMEG
+439 YAKIILEFKKEKVDG

-465 KLNRKTLTIKD
+465 KLNRKTLMIKD

-509 NIKKHEQ
+509 NKKKHEQ

-529 EDVIICAGDFEQK
+529 EEVIITIGDWEQK
-542 QHMKYKEPVKGKGI
+542 KQMKYKEATKGI
-556 RRIFRD
+556 GMRKLFRQ
-562 NGYKLYLVDEFRTSC
+562 NNYKVYLVDEFRTSC
-577 MCSICKNEIGKCEKF
+577 MCSICKDETGRCEKF
-592 ITRKNPKP
+592 QIRENPKP
-600 YKSGNILVHGALRC
+600 YKSGNILCHGLLTC
-614 KNCEAV
+614 KKCSGV

-643 RPKYLSRV
+643 RPKYLCRE
-651 KKDETNK
+651 KKDEDVK
-658 TENPKKDKIKKV
+658 VEKPKKEKIKKDV
-670 VPDLKKSRKD
+670 
-680 LKVRQKKNNKSVKV
+680 QKKAKKSVKV
-694 DALTKS
+694 VALTKS

>member
-1 MSAIEEKKI
+1 MSVIEEKKT
-10 KPPDKQTYYF
+10 KPPDKPTDYF

-81 NSCMKILCNESASGR
+81 NSCMKILCNENASGR
-96 PPKKEVKELKD
+96 PPKKEIKELKD
-107 TLTTFYNS
+107 KLTTFYNS
-115 DYKSLIKDTNLD
+115 DYKPLIKDIYLD
-127 YTHLNTVLDYLTIG
+127 YTNLNTVLDYLTIG

-160 FVNIVWKK
+160 YVNIVWKK
-168 KETIIKIKE
+168 KETIVKIKE
-177 SAKMA
+177 
-182 TKSEGLENKDE
+182 ENKEED
-193 GKQKE
+193 KQKE

-203 CRQLRKIKTDILE
+203 CRQLRKIKNDILE
-216 ITTEYKSDVKYHNWI
+216 ISSEYKSDIKYHNWI

-242 EKYMKDSLYYDLQC
+242 NKYQKDSLYYDLQC
-256 NPQDY
+256 NPRDY

-301 VHLLMTK
+301 VHLLFTQ

-322 KKYEN
+322 KKQED

-367 LIGKRIP
+367 MIGKRIP
-374 NIKINSNTEQ
+374 NIKVGSNAEQ
-384 YIDELNDYTNI
+384 YIDELTNYTNI
-395 KNKKIV
+395 KNKKLVCI
-401 SYDPNL
+401 DPGKSDIL
-407 ADLIYCVDDD
+407 YCVNDDN
-417 SIKANEFRYTQDSR
+417 KEANEFRYTQDSR

-439 YAKIILEFKKEKMEG
+439 YAKIILEFKKEKVDS

-498 IFRKLKLNGYI
+498 IFRKLKLNGYM
-509 NIKKHEQ
+509 NRKKNEQ
-516 KMINNFKK
+516 KLMNNFKK

-529 EDVIICAGDFEQK
+529 EETIVIFGDFEQK
-542 QHMKYKEPVKGKGI
+542 QHMKYKEATKGVGM
-556 RRIFRD
+556 RNLFRQ
-562 NGYKLYLVDEFRTSC
+562 NNYKTYLVDEFRTSC
-577 MCSICKNEIGKCEKF
+577 MCSICKTEIGRCEKF
-592 ITRKNPKP
+592 QIRENPKP

-614 KNCEAV
+614 KNCAVV
-620 WNRDVNSATN
+620 WNRDVNGATN
-630 IYRIAKNAINGLE
+630 ICRIAKNAINGLE
-643 RPKYLSRV
+643 RPKYLCR
-651 KKDETNK
+651 E
-658 TENPKKDKIKKV
+658 KKDKNIKVEKPKKEKIKKIV
-670 VPDLKKSRKD
+670 QNKA
-680 LKVRQKKNNKSVKV
+680 NKSVRV
-694 DALTKS
+694 VALTKSKFTRSATGKP